1 MMTQIDEIESDKHLN
16 MTFVEFIEALVRVAE
31 RLEIPNLID
40 DEITDE
46 IEEAQRMVFAKR
58 DLPKKVE
65 SLMLF
70 LIKAYK
76 PKEYKKHVQMV
87 QECKEKMVWAN
98 DIETGPMKLQ

>member
-1 MMTQIDEIESDKHLN
+1 MTQIDEIESDKHLN

-40 DEITDE
+40 DEITEE
-46 IEEAQRMVFAKR
+46 IEESQRIIFAKR

-70 LIKAYK
+70 LIKTYK
-76 PKEYKKHVQMV
+76 PKEYKKHIQMV

-98 DIETGPMKLQ
+98 DIETGPMKL